1 MADAKKVA
9 KFGVSDFE
17 YGKVD
22 DGDLVNTTRKIPGLS
37 EVKLE
42 LTNEL
47 KTLAADNGPYL
58 VLSGGITE
66 AKQTINIYDVDSQMK
81 QDLYGVEIKKGV
93 EVYSKNMTPNYV
105 ATLFR
110 MKMSNGKDVWIGM
123 LKGMFSLPGLT
134 SKTQDGAPDPE
145 ADEIVGNFIPRGG
158 QETVVLV
165 GRSDNEEFNLDTF
178 RKAVF
183 PTSDTDAKALETVSG
198 AGQFFKFRQRRE
210 M

>member
-22 DGDLVNTTRKIPGLS
+22 DGDLVKTTRKIPGLS

-165 GRSDNEEFNLDTF
+165 GRSDNEGFDLDTF

-198 AGQFFKFRQRRE
+198 AG
-210 M
+210 

>member
-198 AGQFFKFRQRRE
+198 AG
-210 M
+210 

>member
-1 MADAKKVA
+1 MATDAKKLA
-9 KFGVSDFE
+9 KFGVSNFE

-22 DGDLVNTTRKIPGLS
+22 EGDLVKTTRKIPGLS

-66 AKQTINIYDVDSQMK
+66 AKQTINIYDIDSQMK
-81 QDLYGVEIKKGV
+81 QDLYGVELKKGV
-93 EVYSKNMTPNYV
+93 EVYNKNMTPNYV
-105 ATLFR
+105 ATLFK

-123 LKGMFSLPGLT
+123 LKGMFALPGLT

-145 ADEIVGNFIPRGG
+145 ADEIVGNFIPRGE

-165 GRSDNEEFNLDTF
+165 GRSDNEGFDLNTF

-183 PTSDTDAKALETVSG
+183 PTSDTDAKALET
-198 AGQFFKFRQRRE
+198 AGIGG
-210 M
+210 

>member
-22 DGDLVNTTRKIPGLS
+22 DGDLVKTTRKIPGLS

-81 QDLYGVEIKKGV
+81 QDLYGVEITKGV

-165 GRSDNEEFNLDTF
+165 GRSDNEGFDLDTF

-198 AGQFFKFRQRRE
+198 AG
-210 M
+210 

>member
-1 MADAKKVA
+1 MTDAKKLA
-9 KFGVSDFE
+9 KFGVSNFE
-17 YGKVD
+17 YGKVGE
-22 DGDLVNTTRKIPGLS
+22 GDLVKTTRKIPGLK

-66 AKQTINIYDVDSQMK
+66 AKQTINIYDIDSQMK
-81 QDLYGVEIKKGV
+81 QDLYGVELKKGV

-105 ATLFR
+105 ATLFK

-123 LKGMFSLPGLT
+123 LKGMFALPGLN

-145 ADEIVGNFIPRGG
+145 ADEIVGNFIPRGE

-165 GRSDNEEFNLDTF
+165 GRSDNEGFNLDIF

-183 PTSDTDAKALETVSG
+183 PTSDTDAKALETVG
-198 AGQFFKFRQRRE
+198 AG
-210 M
+210 

>member
-22 DGDLVNTTRKIPGLS
+22 DGDLVKTTRKIPGLS

-66 AKQTINIYDVDSQMK
+66 AKQTINIYDIDSQMK
-81 QDLYGVEIKKGV
+81 QDLYGVELKKGV

-105 ATLFR
+105 ATLFK

-123 LKGMFSLPGLT
+123 LKGMFALPGLT

-145 ADEIVGNFIPRGG
+145 ADEIVGNFIPRGTA
-158 QETVVLV
+158 ETVVLV
-165 GRSDNEEFNLDTF
+165 GRSDNEGFDLDTF

-183 PTSDTDAKALETVSG
+183 PTSDTDAKALETVG
-198 AGQFFKFRQRRE
+198 AG
-210 M
+210 